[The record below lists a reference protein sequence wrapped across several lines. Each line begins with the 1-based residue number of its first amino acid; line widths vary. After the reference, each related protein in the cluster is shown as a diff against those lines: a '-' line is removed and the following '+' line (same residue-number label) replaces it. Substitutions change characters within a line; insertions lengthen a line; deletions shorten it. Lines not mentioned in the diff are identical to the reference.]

1 MELTTLHLVRLSSTR
16 LPSKALMHIGEL
28 TVIEHSILRAL
39 NFKMKPIICTSLN
52 KEDDIFEEIAKK
64 HKISFF
70 RGSLINKLKRIV
82 DCANF
87 YKLKYFHVVDV
98 DDPYF
103 DHIQIK
109 KSIEL
114 LIKDKLGIVKPSD
127 KSSSG
132 LASVGYSYDL
142 KFLNSNINLHETDK
156 VEMLDSFFN
165 KKNLR
170 KSIGKAQDISYF
182 NIKARLTL
190 DYIEDLNFFN
200 CLNFIVGNFANRKK
214 IEKTLY
220 ENKDISK
227 INYFR
232 NQEWSLRQKNI
243 KKHEAKFRSI

>member
-1 MELTTLHLVRLSSTR
+1 MQLTTLHLVRLSSTR
-16 LPSKALMHIGEL
+16 LPMKALMNIGEF

-39 NFKMKPIICTSLN
+39 NFKIKPIICTSIN

-70 RGSLINKLKRIV
+70 RGSLMNKLKRII

-87 YKLKYFHVVDV
+87 YNLKYFHVVDV

-109 KSIEL
+109 KSIQL
-114 LIKDKLGIVKPSD
+114 LIKNKLGVVKPSD

-142 KFLNSNINLHETDK
+142 DFLNRNINFHETDK

-165 KKNLR
+165 KKKLK

-200 CLNFIVGNFANRKK
+200 CLNFIVGNFATRKK
-214 IEKTLY
+214 VEKILY
-220 ENKDISK
+220 ENNDIPK

-232 NQEWSLRQKNI
+232 NQEWSLRQKKI
-243 KKHEAKFRSI
+243 KINEAKLISI